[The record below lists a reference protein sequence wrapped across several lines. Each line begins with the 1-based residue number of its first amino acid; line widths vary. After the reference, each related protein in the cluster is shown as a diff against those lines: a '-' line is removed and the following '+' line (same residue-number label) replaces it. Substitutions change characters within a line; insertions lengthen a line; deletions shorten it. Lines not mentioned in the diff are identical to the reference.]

1 MRAWSAAVTRDYD
14 DLPRPRDTPQA
25 HSPGT
30 DSDRVLIFGSG
41 PAVGWG
47 VLSHNVA
54 LPGSLARALSTRTG
68 RGTDVDVIPNPLVT
82 IRTAQAELDGRRL
95 SRYDAIV
102 VSIGTTDAVSLLST
116 LVWRRELSALLDRIR
131 REASL
136 TTRIFVLGVQP
147 IRSIAA
153 FDSGLGGVAE
163 KHARSL
169 NDVSVAICARQERS
183 YFVSLEADLAS
194 TPGRVRTAAHYAQ
207 WADLLADRMAPPL
220 TAEHLSHE
228 DLDAENPG
236 ATRGA
241 TRDITRDIAR
251 DIARDTAEDRAHA
264 RGAERLPPDP
274 RHPVDRLG
282 TLGADAEVRCDR
294 IVALARSAY
303 GTRSAALT
311 FLDGDRLWDMVSLG
325 FTPRVYPLAGS
336 ITARAVSGAG
346 AFVVSDVLLED
357 RFTARPPMLGQDQTR
372 FYAGFPIEAE
382 SGERIGVLCVFD
394 PEPRR
399 DGDVDPVLLRELAL
413 MIQAELGRHQE

>member
-1 MRAWSAAVTRDYD
+1 MPQLLRWVLVPLMRAWSAAVTRDYD
-14 DLPRPRDTPQA
+14 GVPRPRDTPQA

-82 IRTAQAELDGRRL
+82 IRTSQTELDGL
-95 SRYDAIV
+95 GLWRYDAVV
-102 VSIGTTDAVSLLST
+102 VSLGTADAVALLSAQI
-116 LVWRRELSALLDRIR
+116 WRRELSALLDRIR
-131 REASL
+131 RESSR

-153 FDSGLGGVAE
+153 FDSGLGSVAE

-169 NDVSVAICARQERS
+169 NEASAAICAGQEQS
-183 YFVSLEADLAS
+183 YFVPMAASLAA
-194 TPGRVRTAAHYAQ
+194 TPDRVRTAAHYAQ
-207 WADLLADRMAPPL
+207 WAELLADRMAPPL
-220 TAEHLSHE
+220 NAEHLGT
-228 DLDAENPG
+228 AQG
-236 ATRGA
+236 TGRG
-241 TRDITRDIAR
+241 
-251 DIARDTAEDRAHA
+251 TAEGRAEA
-264 RGAERLPPDP
+264 RGAEQLSPDP
-274 RHPVDRLG
+274 RRAVDRLG
-282 TLGADAEVRCDR
+282 TLDADTEVRCDQ
-294 IVALARSAY
+294 IVAQARTAY

-311 FLDGDRLWDMVSLG
+311 FIDGDRLWDMVSVG

-336 ITARAVSGAG
+336 ITALAVSVAG
-346 AFVVSDVLLED
+346 ALVVSDVLLDD
-357 RFTARPPMLGQDQTR
+357 RFTARPPLLGQGQTR
-372 FYAGFPIEAE
+372 FYAGFPIEAD

-399 DGDVDPVLLRELAL
+399 AGDADTVLLRELAL
-413 MIQAELGRHQE
+413 LIQAELAQRQE

>member
-1 MRAWSAAVTRDYD
+1 MPDLLRWVLVPLMRAWSAFVTHEYD
-14 DLPRPRDTPQA
+14 SVPRPRDTPQA

-54 LPGSLARALSTRTG
+54 LPGALARALSARTG

-82 IRTAQAELDGRRL
+82 IRTSQTELDGL
-95 SRYDAIV
+95 GLWRYDAVV
-102 VSIGTTDAVSLLST
+102 VSIGTADAVALLSA

-131 REASL
+131 DESSR

-147 IRSIAA
+147 IRSITA
-153 FDSGLGGVAE
+153 FDSGLGSVAE

-169 NDVSVAICARQERS
+169 NEASAAICAGQEQS
-183 YFVSLEADLAS
+183 YFVPMTASLAS
-194 TPGRVRTAAHYAQ
+194 TPGRVRTAAHYAE

-220 TAEHLSHE
+220 NAEHLVTTQ
-228 DLDAENPG
+228 G
-236 ATRGA
+236 AGRG
-241 TRDITRDIAR
+241 
-251 DIARDTAEDRAHA
+251 TAEGRAEA
-264 RGAERLPPDP
+264 RGAEQLSPDP
-274 RHPVDRLG
+274 RRAVDRLG
-282 TLGADAEVRCDR
+282 ALDADTEVRCDR
-294 IVALARSAY
+294 IVALARNAY

-311 FLDGDRLWDMVSLG
+311 FIDGDRLWDMVSVG

-336 ITARAVSGAG
+336 ITALAVSVAG
-346 AFVVSDVLLED
+346 ALVVSDVLLDD
-357 RFTARPPMLGQDQTR
+357 RFTARPPLLGQGQTR
-372 FYAGFPIEAE
+372 FYAGFPIEAD

-399 DGDVDPVLLRELAL
+399 AGDADTVLLRELAL
-413 MIQAELGRHQE
+413 LIQAELTPRQE